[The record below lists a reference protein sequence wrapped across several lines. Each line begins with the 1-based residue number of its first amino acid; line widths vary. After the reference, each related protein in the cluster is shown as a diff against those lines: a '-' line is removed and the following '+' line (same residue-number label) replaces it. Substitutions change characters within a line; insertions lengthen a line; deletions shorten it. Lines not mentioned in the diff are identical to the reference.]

1 MKKKILLAIIAVI
14 LLFTGAFVAAN
25 YLKEPA
31 KADGTTIAWIDAP
44 LDKMRLPLE
53 PYEIV
58 FHASDASAIVKGEI
72 TINGQLLVEL
82 DTNYKES
89 LVSFRHVWTPVSE
102 GEYIIEARGQND
114 SGQWS
119 EPAKVL
125 VYIGALEPTETPTPV
140 FTYTPTFTA
149 TPSPTPTAT
158 PTVTPTPGPAPITFI
173 NPHVNTNQI
182 YWGGSGTC
190 GREEVDFYVTVPP
203 AAEVS
208 WVKVRYRVIDLDG
221 IYPPTEWGEKQMY
234 LNNAYNG
241 EWLVSVKGYNM
252 FPLGTRSASH
262 GRVEYYF
269 VAFRYADNATASSS
283 VKNDL
288 RLDYC
293 SN

>member
-1 MKKKILLAIIAVI
+1 MNRKLKLILLII
-14 LLFTGAFVAAN
+14 LLLQISACGI
-25 YLKEPA
+25 K
-31 KADGTTIAWIDAP
+31 TTASELPETNPIAWIDAP
-44 LDKMRLPLE
+44 LNHQNIPFG
-53 PYEIV
+53 PYEII
-58 FHASDASAIVKGEI
+58 FHISDSIHMQAGEVS
-72 TINGQLLVEL
+72 INGEVV
-82 DTNYKES
+82 DTIDVPKPDNLSVIRY
-89 LVSFRHVWTPVSE
+89 LWTPVRPGETTISVRGKNASGEWSTPAQVLIYVGEPEPSE
-102 GEYIIEARGQND
+102 T
-114 SGQWS
+114 
-119 EPAKVL
+119 PV
-125 VYIGALEPTETPTPV
+125 PTETPTPV
-140 FTYTPTFTA
+140 FTHTPTFTPTA
-149 TPSPTPTAT
+149 SPTLM
-158 PTVTPTPGPAPITFI
+158 PTPGPAPITFI

>member
-1 MKKKILLAIIAVI
+1 MKKKILLIITAVI

-89 LVSFRHVWTPVSE
+89 LMSFRHVWTPVSE

-140 FTYTPTFTA
+140 FTYANIHRNTFTHA
-149 TPSPTPTAT
+149 
-158 PTVTPTPGPAPITFI
+158 
-173 NPHVNTNQI
+173 
-182 YWGGSGTC
+182 
-190 GREEVDFYVTVPP
+190 
-203 AAEVS
+203 
-208 WVKVRYRVIDLDG
+208 YR
-221 IYPPTEWGEKQMY
+221 
-234 LNNAYNG
+234 NAY
-241 EWLVSVKGYNM
+241 GYAYSRARTNYVYQ
-252 FPLGTRSASH
+252 PACEHKSNLLGRIRHLWS
-262 GRVEYYF
+262 GRG
-269 VAFRYADNATASSS
+269 
-283 VKNDL
+283 
-288 RLDYC
+288 
-293 SN
+293 